1 MLIIRLSVAHLI
13 SNNGSTFNFSS
24 ESSTWPAGTYA
35 LPMAD
40 SGCPE
45 GSGFNWYTGHRTEE
59 LERDQN
65 ENKHSPSIHLRTEIG
80 KPEIKRYF
88 CVKNSTKADEGKPKW
103 PNGKYCIYK
112 KGDFCPQGFHKG
124 SVLWDDDNANN
135 GFNLNSK
142 GGELPSGLYNQDTK
156 IYFCCMT
163 TGSVEKRVS
172 LPVNKPFYL
181 LAFESTT
188 CQEVRGAVYSL
199 EYVVFDTE
207 NSNNQDAR
215 AYPYPY
221 GANLRQPTIY
231 YCYYRGKAFFL
242 VFNKESEQSTTYCH
256 H

>member
-88 CVKNSTKADEGKPKW
+88 CVKNSTKADEG
-103 PNGKYCIYK
+103 
-112 KGDFCPQGFHKG
+112 
-124 SVLWDDDNANN
+124 
-135 GFNLNSK
+135 
-142 GGELPSGLYNQDTK
+142 
-156 IYFCCMT
+156 T

-188 CQEVRGAVYSL
+188 CQEVRGAVYAL